1 MALSQ
6 VEDRTRHFS
15 WIMERLTWTERAVK
29 HVTSRQR
36 QHSSFP
42 STHGTILEQHPIRLS
57 QHRYRDMSPSS
68 ISFRWQYEKQHGKR
82 SPLHHHPGSSQHV
95 VHRSTSPTHRVS
107 SRHHP
112 TLQRCGK
119 QKIVLRQRIRF
130 DVVVALAVVDGG
142 VVRTFVFKVCVGVG
156 TAPSASRVV
165 AAALLLPSASASAAS
180 ATRLSRHLFVL
191 PTTDKRQQTT
201 TRQRQTEEKLWSKK
215 CQEILGIKIDICRLQ
230 ALDDVVRVHCVV
242 CRVGIRL
249 S

>member
-1 MALSQ
+1 M
-6 VEDRTRHFS
+6 
-15 WIMERLTWTERAVK
+15 
-29 HVTSRQR
+29 TSRQR

-130 DVVVALAVVDGG
+130 DVVVAPAVVDGG

-191 PTTDKRQQTT
+191 PTTDKRQQQ
-201 TRQRQTEEKLWSKK
+201 QRDKRKRNCGARIAKK
-215 CQEILGIKIDICRLQ
+215 SWKSNSTFADFGRRCAC
-230 ALDDVVRVHCVV
+230 AL
-242 CRVGIRL
+242 CRVSCWNTLVLRL
-249 S
+249 GGVERGL